1 MLTVAT
7 LLWDANKASKSFSSM
22 YDEEW
27 VNRLYRGFARN
38 LTRPFRFVCFTDRA
52 RTFCDGVELEY
63 MHTAE
68 PDYGAC
74 IEAFRVDGP
83 AIICGLDTVVTGNVD
98 HLADWCEASDRLGLP
113 RDPYR
118 PHIACNGVILAP
130 AGSAR
135 IYNEWSGENDMD
147 WCRAY
152 PHAFIDDEFPGQ
164 VVSYKGH
171 VQRNG
176 LGDARIVYFH
186 GEQKPHQLDD
196 AWIREAWA

>member
-7 LLWDANKASKSFSSM
+7 LLWDANRNSKSFSSM

-38 LTRPFRFVCFTDRA
+38 LTRPFRFVVFTDRP
-52 RTFCDGVELEY
+52 RLFCEGVELEY
-63 MHTAE
+63 LNTQT

-83 AIICGLDTVVTGNVD
+83 AIIAGLDTVVTGNVD
-98 HLADWCEASDRLGLP
+98 HLADWCEASDRIGLP

-130 AGSAR
+130 AGSRR
-135 IYNEWSGENDMD
+135 IYDEWNGENDMD
-147 WCRAY
+147 WCRAF
-152 PHAFIDDEFPGQ
+152 PHAFIDDAFPGQ
-164 VVSYKGH
+164 VVSFKGH
-171 VQRNG
+171 VARNG

-186 GEQKPHQLDD
+186 GDQKPHQLDHR
-196 AWIREAWA
+196 WIKEAWV